1 MTASTDP
8 AAPVGATRTFTPPG
22 RSATIIC
29 FGLVL
34 LIVAPFLFTS
44 AARQSGL
51 NAWGALAVLG
61 SLSVVAG
68 AGIATIFRTA
78 VIVSNGIV
86 TIRRALRSRTVNAH
100 EIRSVTLEKVQRE
113 EFLFWIPMAE
123 LASGEFVWLN
133 ALGCGIASKPP
144 KPERL
149 AQLNDFMALIGLG
162 AISQTG
168 DAAPE
173 SLRREPETST

>member
-1 MTASTDP
+1 MTANTDRD
-8 AAPVGATRTFTPPG
+8 AAVGTTRTFSPPG

-29 FGLVL
+29 FGLML

-51 NAWGALAVLG
+51 NAWGGLAVLG

-86 TIRRALRSRTVNAH
+86 TIRRALRSRTVNAD

-123 LASGEFVWLN
+123 LASGEFVSLN

-144 KPERL
+144 KPARL
-149 AQLNDFMALIGLG
+149 AELNDFMALIGLG
-162 AISQTG
+162 AITQAG

-173 SLRREPETST
+173 SLREPETSS